1 MSARQLQQHNTALGA
16 AGEQRAVSFLV
27 EHNFLVLDTNVRI
40 GTHEVDIIATDAT
53 GELVFIEVKTR
64 STSQFGHPSV
74 AVTRSKIKSLQLVAR
89 TYLRE
94 HPGYDSYRFDVISVL
109 PDEIGHFQ
117 NVTWLQ

>member
-1 MSARQLQQHNTALGA
+1 MGA

-27 EHNFLVLDTNVRI
+27 EHNFTVLDTNVRI

-53 GELVFIEVKTR
+53 GELVFVEVKTR

-74 AVTRSKIKSLQLVAR
+74 AVTPLKIKSLQQVAR
-89 TYLRE
+89 AYLRE

-109 PDEIGHFQ
+109 PDEIEHFQ